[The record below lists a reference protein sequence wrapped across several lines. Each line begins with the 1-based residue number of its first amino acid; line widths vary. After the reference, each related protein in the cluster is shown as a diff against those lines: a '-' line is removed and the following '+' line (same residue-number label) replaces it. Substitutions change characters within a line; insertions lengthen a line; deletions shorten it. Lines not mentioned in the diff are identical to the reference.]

1 MTSTIA
7 LIALPHVPRKLLEMV
22 VEGQTVLPYREIWL
36 KACNGELP
44 MVIFERGRWYCPEP
58 ELPALAQ
65 ALGLRLK
72 PSSLPL
78 AAEPDAE
85 SSKPPQNPS
94 LPPAADTPTKPEPV
108 AKPAPTRPARS
119 RASRSA
125 A

>member
-1 MTSTIA
+1 MTETATIA

-44 MVIFERGRWYCPEP
+44 MVIFDRGRWKVPEP
-58 ELPALAQ
+58 EMPALAE

-72 PSSLPL
+72 Q
-78 AAEPDAE
+78 PDR
-85 SSKPPQNPS
+85 
-94 LPPAADTPTKPEPV
+94 PT
-108 AKPAPTRPARS
+108 RS
-119 RASRSA
+119 RASRRSA

>member
-1 MTSTIA
+1 MTSTSTVA
-7 LIALPHVPRKLLEMV
+7 LMTALPHVPRKLLEMV

-72 PSSLPL
+72 PSSLLP
-78 AAEPDAE
+78 ATEPDAE
-85 SSKPPQNPS
+85 SSKPARPRS
-94 LPPAADTPTKPEPV
+94 G
-108 AKPAPTRPARS
+108 TRSSS
-119 RASRSA
+119 RRSA